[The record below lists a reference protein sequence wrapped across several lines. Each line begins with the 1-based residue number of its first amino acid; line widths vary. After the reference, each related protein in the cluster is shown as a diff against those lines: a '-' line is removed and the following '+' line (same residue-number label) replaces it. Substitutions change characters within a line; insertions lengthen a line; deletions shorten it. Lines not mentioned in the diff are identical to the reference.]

1 MTSSEYLVA
10 AEKRI
15 AHIKGHLVAMES
27 NTVGPASRNVRNRT
41 GSPKGSAMRL
51 SSHALAC
58 AMDSW
63 FDKQDLARLRQ
74 WAYVAAR
81 LDKFVYQ
88 LDTEKSQGGGML
100 GLLAPLLS
108 NERSTIEWFANYDE
122 PFYLD
127 RVDDHRTFD
136 HLAYQA
142 KLALRGEWRLLA
154 ERCKR
159 AIADPPRS
167 SSLQKYVDD
176 YDFYLALA
184 DGDKTGMEAALL
196 DMVQPRKVRGRSND
210 DCGFTADL
218 ISTAAVIYA
227 KIAGLHGHELRVD
240 SPYVP
245 AAWLANT
252 PLERYDDHYDFLK

>member
-27 NTVGPASRNVRNRT
+27 NTVGPASRNIRNGT
-41 GSPKGSAMRL
+41 GSPKGSAMML
-51 SSHALAC
+51 SSHALAS
-58 AMDSW
+58 AMDGW

-127 RVDDHRTFD
+127 RVADHRTFD
-136 HLAYQA
+136 HFAYQA
-142 KLALRGEWRLLA
+142 KLALRGEWRACRALQACHRGSTPFVEPQEVCRRLRLL
-154 ERCKR
+154 
-159 AIADPPRS
+159 S
-167 SSLQKYVDD
+167 SACGWRQDRHGGRVARHGSAPQGTGQKQRR
-176 YDFYLALA
+176 L
-184 DGDKTGMEAALL
+184 
-196 DMVQPRKVRGRSND
+196 R
-210 DCGFTADL
+210 FTADL